1 MAPLFAHF
9 DSSGIAEA
17 LSSGNTH
24 VLIVGDSISASE
36 SNTRIPAGIMRE
48 WGVKTA
54 PCVGVV
60 CSRDSGVTDN
70 YGRSFRGSS
79 NSASLLFKPGPGVR
93 IAVTNVVGTPV
104 LGQTVTESVSG
115 ATGIFLQELTGEWWI
130 AYDTTTNIVF
140 TGGQTL
146 TVSTSGATAT
156 GGAVVAMTA
165 DHLGLSMDIFPMPHV
180 LQYATGD
187 IGLSV
192 PIYRSLTQNSNLFP
206 QGDPWSSIACTARG
220 IYYSHASAFNCKA
233 RAYRNATSVTST
245 NVNQQ
250 SADNAIKFTD
260 VDLGSAADIPV
271 HLKWEGLATSE
282 VGQFTKFGGAM
293 FYQTNATTG
302 FTIDSVS
309 VGGDGIASANDTT
322 RSSDVHYVE
331 YLVATKR
338 PLATTL
344 IVWIEYGQND
354 AGTSQATFEAELQ
367 LAITRYTTNGLAA
380 GYTTVKFILVA
391 PYNTGGTHLS
401 GKRDACFNVSTGNSS
416 VASFVNLYD
425 LYTES
430 FVAANT
436 IDGIHPTLAFS
447 QIIAGDVANEIQSK
461 SRGVWS
467 PGVWAPGVWAPG
479 TWAQGTWKGAKP

>member
-24 VLIVGDSISASE
+24 ILIVGDSISSPE
-36 SNTRIPAGIMRE
+36 NTTRIPAGIMRE

-54 PCVGVV
+54 PCIGVV
-60 CSRDSGVTDN
+60 CSRDSGATDN
-70 YGRSFRGSS
+70 YGRSFRAAS
-79 NSASLLFKPGPGVR
+79 NSASLQFRPGPGVR
-93 IAVTNVVGTPV
+93 IAVTNVVGIPV
-104 LGQTVTESVSG
+104 LGQTVTEAVTG
-115 ATGIFLQELTGEWWI
+115 ATGIFLQSLAGEWWI
-130 AYDTTTNIVF
+130 AYKNDIVF
-140 TGGQTL
+140 TGGHTL

-156 GGAVVAMTA
+156 GGAVVAMTT
-165 DHLGLSMDIFPMPHV
+165 DHLGLPMDIFPMIHI
-180 LQYATGD
+180 LHYATGD
-187 IGLSV
+187 IGLGV
-192 PIYRSLTQNSNLFP
+192 DIYRSFTQNSNLFP
-206 QGDPWSSIACTARG
+206 QGDPWASIACTARG
-220 IYYSHASAFNCKA
+220 IYYSHAAAFNCKG
-233 RAYRNATSVTST
+233 RSFRNLTLIT
-245 NVNQQ
+245 NVDINQQ
-250 SADNAIKFTD
+250 SVDNAIKYLD
-260 VDLGSAADIPV
+260 LDLGSAADIPLFV
-271 HLKWEGLATSE
+271 RWQGASTSE

-302 FTIDSVS
+302 FSLDSVS
-309 VGGDGIASANDTT
+309 VGGEGIAAANDVA
-322 RSSDVHYVE
+322 RCSDVHYVE
-331 YLVATKR
+331 YLAATKR

-344 IVWIEYGQND
+344 IVWIEHGQND
-354 AGTSQATFEAELQ
+354 GSLSQAAFEAALQ
-367 LAITRYTTNGLAA
+367 SAITRFTANGIAA
-380 GYTTVKFILVA
+380 GYTSVKFILVA

-467 PGVWAPGVWAPG
+467 PGVWANGVWAPG